1 MLTIH
6 IRGDHITLAQALKSA
21 GVADSG
27 GQAKFL
33 VRQGRV
39 KLNGTVVIQPGKK
52 LDAGD
57 RFQVD
62 EGEEWIVEG
71 S

>member
-1 MLTIH
+1 MLTIR

-21 GVADSG
+21 GVVDSG

-39 KLNGTVVIQPGKK
+39 KLNGTVVTQPGRK
-52 LDAGD
+52 LQARDH
-57 RFQVD
+57 FQVD
-62 EGEEWIVEG
+62 SQEEWIVEG
-71 S
+71 P